1 MPKPMSYEE
10 FYAHIQMA
18 IDLEQLNLL
27 QHNIYVRIGAALK
40 NREELLEACRTV
52 EPWVILAMA
61 RDPYIT
67 HPTSLI
73 HAENDLKLLRKAIKN
88 AEGTP

>member
-1 MPKPMSYEE
+1 MTLEKFDSLSYRDFANGAVLDEI
-10 FYAHIQMA
+10 A
-18 IDLEQLNLL
+18 
-27 QHNIYVRIGAALK
+27 AALK

-52 EPWVILAMA
+52 EPWVMLAMA